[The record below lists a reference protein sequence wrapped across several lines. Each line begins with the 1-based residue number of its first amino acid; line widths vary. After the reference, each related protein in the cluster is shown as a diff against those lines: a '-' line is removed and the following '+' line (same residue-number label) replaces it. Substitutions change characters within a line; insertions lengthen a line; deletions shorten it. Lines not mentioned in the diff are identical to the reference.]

1 METCGES
8 GIGDMARKKMKED
21 KLNMIVDS
29 ALAFLKERQRLI
41 IRILLVV
48 VLVVAAFLLAGSR
61 LKQKELLAMQ
71 IFSEGQNAFR
81 EEKFDNALSSFRK
94 VCRDY
99 ARSKVG
105 EQAVIYSAESLCRLG
120 ELEEAETGFREYLT
134 RYPGGE
140 FCAAAH
146 EGLGYLMEQRGD
158 YRKAIEAYRQVFEDC
173 SGSYLAPRAMLSI
186 GRCFEAMGMWEEAK
200 ESYKELISSYPWSSS
215 VTLAGAYL
223 DVVEWEIKKK
233 ER

>member
-1 METCGES
+1 MV
-8 GIGDMARKKMKED
+8 RKEMKED
-21 KLNMIVDS
+21 KLKGMVNS
-29 ALAFLKERQRLI
+29 ALAFLRERQRLI

-48 VLVVAAFLLAGSR
+48 VLVVTASLLAGSR

-71 IFSEGQNAFR
+71 IFSEGQDAFR
-81 EEKFDNALSSFRK
+81 EGKFDNALSSFEK
-94 VCRDY
+94 VRGGY
-99 ARSKVG
+99 PRSKVS
-105 EQAVIYSAESLCRLG
+105 EQAVIYVAESLCRLG
-120 ELEEAETGFREYLT
+120 RLEEAETSFGEYLT

-158 YRKAIEAYRQVFEDC
+158 YRKAIEVYRQVSENC
-173 SGSYLAPRAMLSI
+173 SGSYLVPQAMLSI
-186 GRCFEAMGMWEEAK
+186 GRCFEAMEMWEDAR
-200 ESYKELISSYPWSSS
+200 ESYEELISSYPWSSC
-215 VTLAGAYL
+215 VTFARVYL